1 MTLVHQI
8 LLDSENK
15 ASGLILISL
24 AVTTNWTPEVPQ
36 IILPMLK
43 LLQSRREQV
52 NILNLSIHGKG
63 LSPCHFTTFQGVL
76 QVAPIR
82 WQLVVQ

>member
-8 LLDSENK
+8 LLDSKNK

-36 IILPMLK
+36 IILPVLK

-52 NILNLSIHGKG
+52 DILNLSIHGEG
-63 LSPCHFTTFQGVL
+63 LSPCHFTTFRGVL
-76 QVAPIR
+76 QAAPTGWQPVA
-82 WQLVVQ
+82 L